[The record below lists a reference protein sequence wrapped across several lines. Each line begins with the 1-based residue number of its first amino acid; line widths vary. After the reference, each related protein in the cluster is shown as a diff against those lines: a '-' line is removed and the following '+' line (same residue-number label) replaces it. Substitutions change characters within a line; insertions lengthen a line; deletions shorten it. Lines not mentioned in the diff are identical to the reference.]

1 MSSSVLDR
9 KCVLVV
15 SEALPLGLKLNTAA
29 VLGVTIGRKV
39 DDILGPD
46 AVDASGEEHMGLIR
60 VVLPVLKASAEKI
73 AEIRKK
79 AKAQSD
85 LLTADFAAEAQQAKT
100 MEEYMHALAQRESDQ
115 ISYLGVA
122 IYGDTKQVN
131 SLTGGLP
138 LLR

>member
-1 MSSSVLDR
+1 MISSVADK

-15 SEALPLGLKLNTAA
+15 SEGLPLGLKLNTAA

-39 DDILGPD
+39 EDILGPD
-46 AVDASGEEHMGLIR
+46 AVDGSGEEHLGLIR

-79 AKAQSD
+79 AKAQAD

-100 MEEYMHALAQRESDQ
+100 MEEYMQALA
-115 ISYLGVA
+115 
-122 IYGDTKQVN
+122 K
-131 SLTGGLP
+131 
-138 LLR
+138 